1 MTYEEYLD
9 KLDNATEKE
18 KLELELE
25 LLGMLDYGAD
35 EFQKD

>member
-9 KLDNATEKE
+9 KLEDATEKE

-25 LLGMLDYGAD
+25 LLGKWDYGAD
-35 EFQKD
+35 QLQR

>member
-9 KLDNATEKE
+9 KLEDATEKE

-25 LLGMLDYGAD
+25 ILGRWYYTDD
-35 EFQKD
+35 